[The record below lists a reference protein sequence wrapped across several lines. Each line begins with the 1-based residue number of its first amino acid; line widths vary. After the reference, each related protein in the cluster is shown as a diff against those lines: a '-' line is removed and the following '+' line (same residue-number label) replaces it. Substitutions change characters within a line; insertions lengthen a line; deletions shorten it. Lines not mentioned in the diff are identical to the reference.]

1 MNLNFIHSDKYADA
15 MKVAS
20 KFTGIDSRRPML
32 LFVNHRTDGMIEAT
46 DSIAFIQVKNI
57 HGFDENYLVHPK
69 TLEFATGNYPNL
81 DKPIGEYGDDT
92 VITLNKKQIAI
103 WLQLNRSIN
112 QLSKSF
118 DPFNRTVHMDI
129 DKQVSLSIGDV
140 NAVDIDLPS
149 EAISGNGVFNY
160 NVEFMRNCLEVHQVL
175 GTNELQIHVRGK
187 YQPVVL
193 CDEKRDVV
201 CGFLP
206 IRRYKDW

>member
-1 MNLNFIHSDKYADA
+1 MTLNFIHSDKYADA
-15 MKVAS
+15 IKVAS
-20 KFTGIDSRRPML
+20 KFTETNNHRPIL

-46 DSIAFIQVKNI
+46 DSKAFIQIKNI
-57 HGFDENYLVHPK
+57 HGFDKNYLVHPK

-81 DKPIGEYGDDT
+81 DKSIGEYGDDT
-92 VITLNKKQIAI
+92 VITLNKKQISI
-103 WLQLNRSIN
+103 WLQLHRSIN

-129 DKQVSLSIGDV
+129 NKQISLSIGDV

-149 EAISGNGVFNY
+149 EAIGGKGVFNY

-175 GTNELQIHVRGK
+175 GTNELQINVRGK

-193 CDEKRDVV
+193 CDTKRDVV
-201 CGFLP
+201 CGFSP
-206 IRRYKDW
+206 IRTYKD